1 MCPSLLSPLL
11 LRLCRTLFASYEQDF
26 QFEYER
32 IAKFKTSK
40 TLTKIAIYINNLQN
54 TNTHKYTSERFL
66 GKTKDGPLLEGR
78 KQISF

>member
-1 MCPSLLSPLL
+1 MCPSLRSPLL

-54 TNTHKYTSERFL
+54 TQTHTNTPQ
-66 GKTKDGPLLEGR
+66 KD
-78 KQISF
+78 F